1 MTFVDI
7 VILAVFALS
16 AFTGS
21 RKGLIKQIGS
31 VAAIFFALL
40 ACRVFGSQVADMILS
55 SAGKD
60 TSSMSH
66 YCSLILAN
74 AGIYIVVYYAVILA
88 AKLIKTVTHTLLL
101 GPLDRI
107 AGAIVNVIKWF
118 LALSVALNLYITLFP
133 NTSLSELSHLD
144 NGRPAKWIMEI
155 APAAWGSF
163 TESIN
168 EQNG

>member
-1 MTFVDI
+1 
-7 VILAVFALS
+7 
-16 AFTGS
+16 
-21 RKGLIKQIGS
+21 
-31 VAAIFFALL
+31 
-40 ACRVFGSQVADMILS
+40 
-55 SAGKD
+55 
-60 TSSMSH
+60 MSH

-133 NTSLSELSHLD
+133 NTSLNELSHLD